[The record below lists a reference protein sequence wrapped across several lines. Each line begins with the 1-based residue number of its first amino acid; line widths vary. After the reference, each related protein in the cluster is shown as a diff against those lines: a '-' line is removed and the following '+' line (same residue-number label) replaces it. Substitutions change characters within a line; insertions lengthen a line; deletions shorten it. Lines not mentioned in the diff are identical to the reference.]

1 MKRHFIWLILYISV
15 VLLSFILPPQLMK
28 WTDQQTVGH
37 SYVQKSEE
45 IALVSQVSLSLT
57 EKIALFQRQTA
68 NTLWVSKGKNYD
80 QESVQVKI
88 REELQKLC
96 ELGVLEIDAGEID
109 FYATEGGFVVDTA
122 DSMQTMNIWT
132 IYACEREK
140 LYELL
145 FVLDDETGKIIQIQ
159 QSYEPAKQYKVSDSK
174 KTEVMTKE
182 AVVEDSEVTSAQM
195 EKIGKAWANY
205 LELPLVEVYHKAVAS
220 MDFETEMEKEI
231 QALIANG
238 IEEVEA
244 YYKIYE
250 AWGYDEEYMKRHL
263 MCVVEDN
270 EGIATYFITKDVGNI
285 ILSIDFLRNEM

>member
-1 MKRHFIWLILYISV
+1 MIRHFIWLILYISV

-96 ELGVLEIDAGEID
+96 DLGVLEIDVSEID
-109 FYATEGGFVVDTA
+109 FNAIEGGFVVDTE
-122 DSMQTMNIWT
+122 DSTQTMNIWT
-132 IYACEREK
+132 IYAYQKEK

-159 QSYEPAKQYKVSDSK
+159 QSYELSEYKVSDGK
-174 KTEVMTKE
+174 KTEVMANE
-182 AVVEDSEVTSAQM
+182 AVTADSESTSTEM
-195 EKIGKAWANY
+195 ERIGIAWAEY
-205 LELPLVEVYHKAVAS
+205 LELPLVEVYHKAVGS

-270 EGIATYFITKDVGNI
+270 EGIAAYFITKDVGNI